1 MTQPQITE
9 SWQVTTAADVVVRTF
24 GSEEQATT
32 WLRVRKSELP
42 GAYVERVITAVTRH
56 RVYTPRLRVAA

>member
-1 MTQPQITE
+1 MHASESTE
-9 SWQVTTAADVVVRTF
+9 SWQVTTAVGVTVCTF
-24 GSEEQATT
+24 GSEDHAMT

-42 GAYVERVITAVTRH
+42 GAYVEKVTTTVTRQ

>member
-1 MTQPQITE
+1 MTQPQIAE

-24 GSEEQATT
+24 GSEDQATT
-32 WLRVRKSELP
+32 WLRVRKSELQ
-42 GAYVERVITAVTRH
+42 GAYVERVTITRQ